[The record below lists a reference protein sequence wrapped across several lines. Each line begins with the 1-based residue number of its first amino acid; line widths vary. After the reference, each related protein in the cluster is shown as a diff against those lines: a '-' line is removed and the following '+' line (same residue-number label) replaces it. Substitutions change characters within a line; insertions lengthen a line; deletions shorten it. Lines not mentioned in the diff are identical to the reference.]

1 MSAIY
6 VDTSALGGILL
17 GEPGAEAVATA
28 LPRYTERVSSQLL
41 RVELRRL
48 GVRSGRLPAADRLL
62 TGIALVPLDDSLM
75 REAELITPANVATLD
90 ALHLA
95 TAVRLGEAGVLA
107 AVMTYDVRMAEG
119 ARSHGL
125 EVIAP

>member
-41 RVELRRL
+41 RVELR

-107 AVMTYDVRMAEG
+107 AVMTYDVRLAEG